1 MVRKQLKYRKIL
13 QEVLKDYA
21 GNELLHDKNP
31 DDIQIRLIMDTQND
45 HYQVLYAGWQQD
57 KQVFAVLFHFDIIDN
72 KIWIQRN
79 NSDYDILEDIENK
92 GVPKSDIVLAF
103 HSPKVRTYA
112 SEYALA

>member
-1 MVRKQLKYRKIL
+1 MDRKRIRYSKIL
-13 QEVLKDYA
+13 QEVLSEYA
-21 GNELLHDKNP
+21 GNELKKNQNP

-45 HYQVLYAGWQQD
+45 HYQVLYAGWQQG
-57 KQVFAVLFHFDIIDN
+57 KQVFVVLFHFDIIDN

-103 HSPKVRTYA
+103 HAPDVRIHA
-112 SEYALA
+112 PEYALA